1 MADSSL
7 QNLPDPSP
15 YGSKAGEPAASYEG
29 GEQAG
34 SRNTSRDRSGTAI
47 PLGRTKGN
55 QYPDGDGCITP
66 YANESRTQAT
76 YEAAQADAMGNEALQ
91 ECGGAR
97 YGTGSPQYAEG
108 DGNIEPYA
116 NDTRTTA

>member
-1 MADSSL
+1 
-7 QNLPDPSP
+7 
-15 YGSKAGEPAASYEG
+15 
-29 GEQAG
+29 
-34 SRNTSRDRSGTAI
+34 
-47 PLGRTKGN
+47 
-55 QYPDGDGCITP
+55 
-66 YANESRTQAT
+66 
-76 YEAAQADAMGNEALQ
+76 MGNEALQ